1 MNEFRPSAFQ
11 FERIVARDRFM
22 FRAQMIPSKT
32 RVDVRYRGAAAMLLG
47 ARRRDAVIARHNCTA
62 PFVSSITRLDWRS
75 ACVGEENE
83 MSRREGKKKVERYM
97 AGRN

>member
-1 MNEFRPSAFQ
+1 MDEFRSNMLQ

-22 FRAQMIPSKT
+22 SRAQMIPSKT
-32 RVDVRYRGAAAMLLG
+32 RVDVRRYCGAAAMLLG

-62 PFVSSITRLDWRS
+62 PFVSSITRLDWRP

-83 MSRREGKKKVERYM
+83 MSRREGKKSGTIY
-97 AGRN
+97 GR